1 VAVDVYRRT
10 REDDASLAELALYHA
25 IMDYRA
31 SLGLA
36 PIPLSRGLTTTAGR
50 HVADTRGNVWA
61 EGDDQPPGG
70 LHGWSDARY
79 DPADPAAM
87 REAPARLGT
96 GYPGEGHEISA
107 YGYADG
113 DAALAAWQ
121 RSPGHDALL
130 AERGGW
136 ADPGFAAIGVG
147 LQTAPGPG
155 RYGGRVFHV
164 WFGEAADPNGP
175 PLIRGTSAG
184 ERIAATRFADRVAG
198 GGGDDHV
205 LGRAGPDLLQGGAGG
220 DRLFGGWGND
230 RLVGDGGGDR
240 LVGGAGRDLLK
251 GGTGAD
257 TFVFREAGPGRD
269 RIADFTPGR
278 DRVSLAAMDADLSR
292 RGDQAFRPADDGFDG
307 RAGALRFAEGVLAGD
322 RDGDR
327 RADFAIAL
335 GREPGADDLL
345 L

>member
-1 VAVDVYRRT
+1 MAVDIYRRT
-10 REDDASLAELALYHA
+10 REDDLGLAELALYHA

-31 SLGLA
+31 SVGLA

-79 DPADPAAM
+79 RPADPHAM

-96 GYPGEGHEISA
+96 GYPGDGHEISA

-113 DAALAAWQ
+113 DTALAAWQ

-155 RYGGRVFHV
+155 PYGGRVFHV
-164 WFGEAADPNGP
+164 WFGEAADPTGA
-175 PLIRGTSAG
+175 PLIRGTGQG
-184 ERIAATRFADRVAG
+184 ERIAATRFADRIAA
-198 GGGDDHV
+198 GGGDD
-205 LGRAGPDLLQGGAGG
+205 RLLGGAGH
-220 DRLFGGWGND
+220 DRLFGQAGND
-230 RLVGDGGGDR
+230 RLVAGP
-240 LVGGAGRDLLK
+240 GRDFLK
-251 GGTGAD
+251 GGAGAD
-257 TFVFREAGPGRD
+257 TFVFDEPGLAGRD

-278 DRVSLAAMDADLSR
+278 DRVSLAGIDADLSR
-292 RGDQAFRPADDGFDG
+292 RGDQAFRLPDDVFDG
-307 RAGALRFAEGVLAGD
+307 RAAALRFAEGVLAGD
-322 RDGDR
+322 QDGDR

-335 GREPGADDLL
+335 GREPLPDDLL

>member
-1 VAVDVYRRT
+1 VAVDIYRRT
-10 REDDASLAELALYHA
+10 REDDLSLAELALYHA

-31 SLGLA
+31 SVGLA
-36 PIPLSRGLTTTAGR
+36 PIPLSRALTTTAGR

-79 DPADPAAM
+79 RPADPHAM
-87 REAPARLGT
+87 REAPTRLGT

-107 YGYADG
+107 YGYPDG
-113 DAALAAWQ
+113 DVALAAWQ

-155 RYGGRVFHV
+155 IYAGRVFHV
-164 WFGEAADPNGP
+164 WFGEVADPTGAP
-175 PLIRGTSAG
+175 TIRGTGGG
-184 ERIAATRFADRVAG
+184 ERIAGTRFADRVAA
-198 GGGDDHV
+198 GGGDDS
-205 LGRAGPDLLQGGAGG
+205 LLGGAGH
-220 DRLFGGWGND
+220 DRLFGQAGND
-230 RLVGDGGGDR
+230 RLVAGPGRDF
-240 LVGGAGRDLLK
+240 LNGGA
-251 GGTGAD
+251 GAD
-257 TFVFREAGPGRD
+257 TFVFDERGLAGRD

-278 DRVSLAAMDADLSR
+278 DRVSLTGIDADLSR
-292 RGDQAFRPADDGFDG
+292 GGDQSFRLADDAFDG
-307 RAGALRFAEGVLAGD
+307 RPGALRFADGVLAGD
-322 RDGDR
+322 QDGDR

-335 GREPGADDLL
+335 GREPGPDDILL
-345 L
+345 

>member
-1 VAVDVYRRT
+1 VAVDIYRRT
-10 REDDASLAELALYHA
+10 REDDLSLAELDLYHA

-31 SLGLA
+31 GLGLA
-36 PIPLSRGLTTTAGR
+36 PIPLSRALTTTAGR

-79 DPADPAAM
+79 DSADPQAM

-107 YGYADG
+107 YGYPDG

-147 LQTAPGPG
+147 LETAPGPG
-155 RYGGRVFHV
+155 IYGGRVFHV
-164 WFGEAADPNGP
+164 WFGEAADPTGP
-175 PLIRGTSAG
+175 PTLRGTGEG
-184 ERIAATRFADRVAG
+184 ERIVATRFADRIAA
-198 GGGDDHV
+198 GGGDDR
-205 LGRAGPDLLQGGAGG
+205 LRGGSGH
-220 DRLFGGWGND
+220 DRLFGQAGDD
-230 RLVGDGGGDR
+230 RLVAGP
-240 LVGGAGRDLLK
+240 GRDLLK
-251 GGTGAD
+251 GGAGAD
-257 TFVFREAGPGRD
+257 TFVFDERGLAGRD
-269 RIADFTPGR
+269 RIADFAPGR
-278 DRVSLAAMDADLSR
+278 DRVSLARIDADHSH
-292 RGDQAFRPADDGFDG
+292 RGDQAFRLPEDAFDG
-307 RAGALRFAEGVLAGD
+307 RPGALRFADDLLAGD
-322 RDGDR
+322 QDGDR
-327 RADFAIAL
+327 HADFSIAL
-335 GREPGADDLL
+335 GHGPGPDDLL